1 MSYLEHQLL
10 ESSTQQYRDERE
22 VSIVNLLQRRASQH
36 PNRVAFTFL
45 ENGTSPT
52 NLTYRQLDEK
62 AKAIAAYLQ
71 AQLNIGERVLL
82 VYPQG
87 LDAIAAFFGCL
98 YAGVVAIPAPGLL
111 MLRLKRTLPRLEAIA
126 ADAGASLV
134 LTTAPL
140 VAKRYNN
147 SFTFTARSIVRPL
160 NGKPSL
166 FLHYSLTTADM
177 DR

>member
-52 NLTYRQLDEK
+52 SLTYRQLDEK

-98 YAGVVAIPAPGLL
+98 YAGVVAIPAP
-111 MLRLKRTLPRLEAIA
+111 
-126 ADAGASLV
+126 DC
-134 LTTAPL
+134 
-140 VAKRYNN
+140 
-147 SFTFTARSIVRPL
+147 
-160 NGKPSL
+160 
-166 FLHYSLTTADM
+166 
-177 DR
+177 

>member
-1 MSYLEHQLL
+1 MEVGMKQSRLMLNEEYQMSYLEHQLL
-10 ESSTQQYRDERE
+10 ESSTQQYRGNRE
-22 VSIVNLLQRRASQH
+22 VSIVNLLQRRASEN

-87 LDAIAAFFGCL
+87 LDAIAG
-98 YAGVVAIPAPGLL
+98 GG
-111 MLRLKRTLPRLEAIA
+111 
-126 ADAGASLV
+126 S
-134 LTTAPL
+134 
-140 VAKRYNN
+140 
-147 SFTFTARSIVRPL
+147 
-160 NGKPSL
+160 
-166 FLHYSLTTADM
+166 
-177 DR
+177 